1 MSFTTQEI
9 NHNLE
14 NKGIIFWALKLWSK
28 ITSNAFLSICIGVG
42 IVALILIAMFCSGCI
57 LWDTRKFTYAK
68 PESFYIT
75 EVSRIHLRIREFEKS
90 IKYGK
95 VIGGLQA
102 NVSQNVSSR
111 KLQDNSS
118 NRTIIELAD
127 ISVDD

>member
-1 MSFTTQEI
+1 M
-9 NHNLE
+9 
-14 NKGIIFWALKLWSK
+14 
-28 ITSNAFLSICIGVG
+28 
-42 IVALILIAMFCSGCI
+42 
-57 LWDTRKFTYAK
+57 WDTRKFTYAK
-68 PESFYIT
+68 PETFYIA